1 LKGNTCAKKNL
12 IFENSQS
19 IQFQTSQEHIKIMDR
34 QLTGTTQSKAAE
46 AAPNNANP
54 FADVRLPRKPP
65 PTLRLQSD
73 NFQPAPRSQ
82 LPPPAYNFGVPAG
95 TQLEGGY
102 PIMPGKGYESP
113 AAHYYKQ
120 RRYNKRRIIC
130 FVIAILV
137 MLIIALTIFGAV
149 FHWGNSR
156 FCVRWNDG
164 TTSGDCSAN
173 N

>member
-1 LKGNTCAKKNL
+1 LCQEKSHLQKLTINSITNIARKLKSW
-12 IFENSQS
+12 IVNSLA
-19 IQFQTSQEHIKIMDR
+19 R
-34 QLTGTTQSKAAE
+34 
-46 AAPNNANP
+46 PNP
-54 FADVRLPRKPP
+54 RPPKRLPRIP
-65 PTLRLQSD
+65 PTLRLQTD

-95 TQLEGGY
+95 THLEGGY